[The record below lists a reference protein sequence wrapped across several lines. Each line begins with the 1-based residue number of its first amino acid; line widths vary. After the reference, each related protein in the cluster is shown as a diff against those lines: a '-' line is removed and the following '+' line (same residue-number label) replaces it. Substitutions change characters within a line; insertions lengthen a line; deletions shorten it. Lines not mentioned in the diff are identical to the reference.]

1 MQTEI
6 LITAASVLAA
16 IGTIYWHRGGHNIR
30 AGVAMMK
37 KTYEISGGHAD
48 PFYSEYDPVAV
59 RQLKDAQQPS
69 KDSILR
75 NYHARKAAERKEQ
88 GSPRLILCAVALLAF
103 AAVCALA
110 CIWLGP

>member
-1 MQTEI
+1 MQTET
-6 LITAASVLAA
+6 LITAASVLAV
-16 IGTIYWHRGGHNIR
+16 IGTIYWGQGGRNIR

-59 RQLKDAQQPS
+59 RQLKGAQQPP
-69 KDSILR
+69 KDSIIR
-75 NYHARKAAERKEQ
+75 NYHARKEAEYKDQ

-103 AAVCALA
+103 AASCTIVYV
-110 CIWLGP
+110 WLGP